1 MLSDNKGKAVVYRW
15 INNTNNKSYVGST
28 VNLTARLYKYFSIK
42 HLTQYK
48 KPIHNAL
55 LKYGF
60 QNFSLEI
67 VEYCEKGVNP
77 TTREQYYFLILKPDY
92 NILELAG
99 SSLGFKHSKET
110 LDFFKNER
118 KVSDETKKN
127 LSLAATGRILTE
139 QDRKKYLKHVKV

>member
-55 LKYGF
+55 LKYGL

-67 VEYCEKGVNP
+67 LEYCEKGVNP

-139 QDRKKYLKHVKV
+139 QDRKNI